1 MKYRKILL
9 GQVENLPYFDKKALY
24 QLSEQYAIKPG
35 TLDAYIRQSLTHRD
49 LIQLKKGMYVTNEY
63 FQKNKGDASYAF
75 YLANVLCQPSYVS
88 SWAALQYYNLA
99 TEAVYTITS
108 VTPKITRTYN
118 NKTGNF
124 AYHSI
129 KKELFSDFSLIQGS
143 FDFFIASPAK
153 ALFDLIYFKTNQF
166 KGLHISD
173 LEPLIEEDLRI
184 DIDEMDPKEKEH
196 FYNLIKKYLK

>member
-1 MKYRKILL
+1 
-9 GQVENLPYFDKKALY
+9 
-24 QLSEQYAIKPG
+24 
-35 TLDAYIRQSLTHRD
+35 
-49 LIQLKKGMYVTNEY
+49 MYVTNEY
-63 FQKNKGDASYAF
+63 FQKNKGDTSYAF

-108 VTPKITRTYN
+108 VTPKITRAYN
-118 NKTGNF
+118 NKAGNF